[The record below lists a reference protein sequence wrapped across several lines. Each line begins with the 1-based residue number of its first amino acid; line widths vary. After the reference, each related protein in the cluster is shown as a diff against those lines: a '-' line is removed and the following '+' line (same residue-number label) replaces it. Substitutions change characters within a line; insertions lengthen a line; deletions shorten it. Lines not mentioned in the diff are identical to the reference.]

1 MENLSD
7 EYELSNYKDFGP
19 LDGKEK
25 IRLVRNELDNDICVK
40 KILQP
45 ESERI
50 YLFLKEHPSP
60 CFPKIRVCVRQED
73 QLIVIEE
80 YIRGKSI
87 AQLVSEKCFEDDKT
101 ARIALKITE
110 ALGILHH
117 ASPPI
122 IDRDI
127 KAENIMITEDDEV
140 KLVDF
145 DIAREYEED
154 EPHDTQALGTRPYAA
169 PEQFGFSQSDERTDI
184 YAVGV
189 LINYMVTGKFPEQEL
204 LGGRLKEIAV
214 TCMNLDPGKRY
225 QSVEDLRQA
234 LLTAFPQEE
243 AKAKTGKAE
252 PNASALSGG
261 YSEQEVDDVSDSFLP
276 PGFRHH
282 RPLRM
287 IVAIL
292 VYVLGTCFCF
302 TLEFTDAAGVPEP
315 MVIQMCSR
323 ILIWLAMMGSIFF
336 IWDYRGI
343 RKKIRFL
350 NSESQFLRILADI
363 VVILILLSAAILISA
378 ILLMVLD

>member
-1 MENLSD
+1 MANLSD

-25 IRLVRNELDNDICVK
+25 IRLVRNELDSEICVK

-50 YLFLKEHPSP
+50 YLFLKEHPAP

-87 AQLVSEKCFEDDKT
+87 AQLVSEKCFEDEEI
-101 ARIALKITE
+101 ARIVLMILE
-110 ALGILHH
+110 ALEILHH

-127 KAENIMITEDDEV
+127 KAENILITEEGQV

-145 DIAREYEED
+145 DIAREYEETQS
-154 EPHDTQALGTRPYAA
+154 HDTEALGTRGYAA
-169 PEQFGFSQSDERTDI
+169 PEQFGFSQTDARTDI

-189 LINYMVTGKFPEQEL
+189 LMNYMATGKFPEQEL
-204 LGGRLKEIAV
+204 IHGRLKEIAI

-225 QSVEDLRQA
+225 QSVADLKQA
-234 LLTAFPQEE
+234 LLEAFPEAETKEQTEE
-243 AKAKTGKAE
+243 ARPEA
-252 PNASALSGG
+252 
-261 YSEQEVDDVSDSFLP
+261 DDVSGSFLP

-282 RPLRM
+282 SPLRM
-287 IVAIL
+287 GIAVL
-292 VYVLGTCFCF
+292 VYVIGTVFCF

-315 MVIQMCSR
+315 MAVQMCSR

-363 VVILILLSAAILISA
+363 VVILALLFAAILISS
-378 ILLMVLD
+378 ILLMLLD